1 MSDEKFENFMKK
13 NTPPEQGGLKV
24 LSLPPRKNWATGLAV
39 TGALV
44 ASLAIVMVNGQ
55 MKMDA
60 IAEAEE
66 ALDASFDDEFPAE
79 YQDMEMDLDEM

>member
-1 MSDEKFENFMKK
+1 MSDKFENFMKK
-13 NTPPEQGGLKV
+13 NTPPEEGHLKTLV
-24 LSLPPRKNWATGLAV
+24 LPPRKNWATGLAV

-66 ALDASFDDEFPAE
+66 ALDASFDDEFPVE
-79 YQDMEMDLDEM
+79 FQDMESDLDEI